1 MPAVAFRS
9 RGRIRFRDGLAFEA
23 PPGRG
28 PGEDAVR
35 IDPVA
40 AVNADAV
47 GSVRDPPQR
56 DVDFSQFGEV
66 ALDFR
71 VRDDR
76 SRPARGP
83 RPWRR

>member
-1 MPAVAFRS
+1 MRAVAFRIP
-9 RGRIRFRDGLAFEA
+9 GHIRFRDGLAFEA
-23 PPGRG
+23 SQGCG
-28 PGEDAVR
+28 LGDDAAR
-35 IDPVA
+35 IDSVA
-40 AVNADAV
+40 AVTADPV
-47 GSVRDPPQR
+47 GSARDPPQR

-76 SRPARGP
+76 SACGRP